1 MSWLVSPLCTFIV
14 FWFVYLV
21 FELFVRRDE
30 RKMLIEKMVPSED
43 SDVSKFLPPR
53 ISRFDLGIFQKVH
66 RNYGLRIGLLLA
78 GIGIGLLSGFF
89 VNSISFSNGYQ
100 ETSIIYTACICLCG
114 GVAFV
119 IAYVLERK
127 HEMQDRKDMLEDM
140 KKLSDEKVSE
150 EKVSD
155 DMQ

>member
-1 MSWLVSPLCTFIV
+1 MNWLVAPLCTFIV

-30 RKMLIEKMVPSED
+30 RKMLIEKMVPSEE

-66 RNYGLRIGLLLA
+66 RNYGLRIGLLMI
-78 GIGIGLLSGFF
+78 GIGVGLLSGFLLD
-89 VNSISFSNGYQ
+89 SFSSAYPGNRDWQ
-100 ETSIIYTACICLCG
+100 TPSIIYTACVCLCG

-127 HEMQDRKDMLEDM
+127 HEMLDRKNMLEDM
-140 KKLSDEKVSE
+140 KNLSD